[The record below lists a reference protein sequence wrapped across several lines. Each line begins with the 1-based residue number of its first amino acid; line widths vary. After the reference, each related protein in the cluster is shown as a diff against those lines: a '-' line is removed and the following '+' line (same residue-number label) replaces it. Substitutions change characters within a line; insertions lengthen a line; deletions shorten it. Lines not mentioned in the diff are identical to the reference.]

1 MIFIPIFSAVYTS
14 VLFLIKIGSLYF
26 LIKIFDKKIKFSVA
40 FKILIFYEIIAFFI
54 LSLYSSFLESGLLYH
69 YGGNLIAFLF
79 FFLLLFLILFLIF
92 KFLLQKFALLNWRRA
107 LIIFIALNLIM
118 PSVSFILTIAAKP
131 ISEIPIF
138 QKEVQEMEM
147 MDYLFHTNMFVQ
159 KYTILSIIW
168 KIQNSLIG
176 IIYYLNRFLINLQ
189 GKF

>member
-1 MIFIPIFSAVYTS
+1 
-14 VLFLIKIGSLYF
+14 
-26 LIKIFDKKIKFSVA
+26 
-40 FKILIFYEIIAFFI
+40 
-54 LSLYSSFLESGLLYH
+54 LYSSFLEGGLLYH
-69 YGGNLIAFLF
+69 YGGNSIAFLF

-92 KFLLQKFALLNWRRA
+92 KFLLQKFVLLNWRRA

-118 PSVSFILTIAAKP
+118 PSVSFILTIATKP

>member
-1 MIFIPIFSAVYTS
+1 MIFIPIFSAVYTL
-14 VLFLIKIGSLYF
+14 VLFLIKIVSLYF

-54 LSLYSSFLESGLLYH
+54 LSLYSSFLEGGLLYH

-118 PSVSFILTIAAKP
+118 PSVSFILTIATKP